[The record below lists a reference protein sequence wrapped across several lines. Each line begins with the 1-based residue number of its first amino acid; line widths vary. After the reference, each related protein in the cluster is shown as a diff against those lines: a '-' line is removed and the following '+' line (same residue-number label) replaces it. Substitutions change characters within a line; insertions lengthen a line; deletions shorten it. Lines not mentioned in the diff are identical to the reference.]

1 MPTSFNPFCPLN
13 QVVPEPP
20 SQPAEAVMTAA
31 AIWPT
36 EGVSAAAAPA
46 PPPVFHTVEE
56 VAHTLGVSTRTV
68 NRGIAGGFIRKVA
81 MGGRLVRISS
91 AELQRL
97 AANAPLKPAVAS
109 DAVSTT

>member
-13 QVVPEPP
+13 HAVPEPP
-20 SQPAEAVMTAA
+20 TRPVEVGMTAA
-31 AIWPT
+31 AIGPT
-36 EGVSAAAAPA
+36 DGGSAAAAPG

-97 AANAPLKPAVAS
+97 AANAPLPPAVAS